1 MEWEQVQKKQRR
13 GDNTEWDRRLRAASA
28 AASSASPKKP
38 RAPGACRRTEWFCST
53 HGCGCPNFMQ
63 GAACRKCNNQ
73 RTPTCAVVLGWEDMP
88 RPAATAAAKG
98 QPACP
103 THRSAAAPRS
113 PGQRAPAAAATATV
127 AKTPLQRAR
136 VTLELAVASDYP
148 EAVLAEMRAHVEDL
162 QRKERDAKP
171 LGQRL
176 DQARK
181 RVREAQSRLERAEAA
196 VQTAAKAKTDAEDEC
211 TAAQATLEACTSEAA
226 EEGNNDSDSDRE
238 MLIAAALHAM
248 LQVTESTWPI
258 HAGGPPERLV
268 AVMQAGHAAL
278 TRPRSA
284 TPPREAAAIPVEA
297 SAPTTPVQ
305 ARLPLA
311 GLLASMP
318 DLRNPTTIQ
327 AAQDEHARCVR
338 EAEASGQTPP
348 EAMRFILER
357 VAQQMD
363 QAVRAER
370 IASPLAST
378 HEDARHA
385 PF

>member
-1 MEWEQVQKKQRR
+1 
-13 GDNTEWDRRLRAASA
+13 
-28 AASSASPKKP
+28 
-38 RAPGACRRTEWFCST
+38 
-53 HGCGCPNFMQ
+53 
-63 GAACRKCNNQ
+63 
-73 RTPTCAVVLGWEDMP
+73 MP

-103 THRSAAAPRS
+103 THRSAAAPCS

-211 TAAQATLEACTSEAA
+211 TAAQATLEACTSDAA

-238 MLIAAALHAM
+238 MLIAAALRAM
-248 LQVTESTWPI
+248 LQVIESTWPI

-268 AVMQAGHAAL
+268 AAMQAGPAAL
-278 TRPRSA
+278 TRARSA
-284 TPPREAAAIPVEA
+284 TPPRGVAAEPTEIPVPA
-297 SAPTTPVQ
+297 TMPARAPVWPAPAQ
-305 ARLPLA
+305 PQQLPLA
-311 GLLASMP
+311 GLLATMP
-318 DLRNPTTIQ
+318 DLRSPTTIQ
-327 AAQDEHARCVR
+327 AVQDDHANCVR
-338 EAEASGQTPP
+338 EAEA
-348 EAMRFILER
+348 
-357 VAQQMD
+357 
-363 QAVRAER
+363 
-370 IASPLAST
+370 
-378 HEDARHA
+378 
-385 PF
+385 

>member
-1 MEWEQVQKKQRR
+1 M
-13 GDNTEWDRRLRAASA
+13 
-28 AASSASPKKP
+28 
-38 RAPGACRRTEWFCST
+38 EWFCST

-103 THRSAAAPRS
+103 THRPAAAPRS

-268 AVMQAGHAAL
+268 AVLQAGHAAL
-278 TRPRSA
+278 TRPLGNTAARSSCDTCGSIRA
-284 TPPREAAAIPVEA
+284 DYTSASKAAPG
-297 SAPTTPVQ
+297 
-305 ARLPLA
+305 R
-311 GLLASMP
+311 LLASMP

-338 EAEASGQTPP
+338 EAEAPGQTPP

-378 HEDARHA
+378 HEDTRHA

>member
-1 MEWEQVQKKQRR
+1 
-13 GDNTEWDRRLRAASA
+13 
-28 AASSASPKKP
+28 
-38 RAPGACRRTEWFCST
+38 
-53 HGCGCPNFMQ
+53 
-63 GAACRKCNNQ
+63 
-73 RTPTCAVVLGWEDMP
+73 
-88 RPAATAAAKG
+88 
-98 QPACP
+98 
-103 THRSAAAPRS
+103 
-113 PGQRAPAAAATATV
+113 
-127 AKTPLQRAR
+127 
-136 VTLELAVASDYP
+136 
-148 EAVLAEMRAHVEDL
+148 MRAHVEDL

-258 HAGGPPERLV
+258 HAGGQPERLV

-284 TPPREAAAIPVEA
+284 TPPREAAAILVEA

-318 DLRNPTTIQ
+318 DLRHPTPIQ
-327 AAQDEHARCVR
+327 AAQDDHARCVR
-338 EAEASGQTPP
+338 EAEASGQTP